1 MLERHR
7 VHRDADGDL
16 PAAVTA
22 PLLAHPPSPAEPW
35 PANFG
40 SSEITDEEIDA
51 ASAACCRICL
61 ESESEPGDVLISPCM
76 CKGTQQFVHRSCLDH
91 WRSVKEGTAFSHCTT
106 CKARFHLR
114 VEFLEDD
121 ICRRMKFRMFVARDV
136 IIIFLLIQ
144 AVRSPSPLITLYCS
158 LLFMVIS
165 SLVIDRGQLAY
176 IISLG

>member
-1 MLERHR
+1 MGSVMLERHR

-61 ESESEPGDVLISPCM
+61 ESESEPGEPPPQFTFSFLSLCAKQRIVGPCTIGSLSTFAVL
-76 CKGTQQFVHRSCLDH
+76 LDH
-91 WRSVKEGTAFSHCTT
+91 RC
-106 CKARFHLR
+106 
-114 VEFLEDD
+114 
-121 ICRRMKFRMFVARDV
+121 CRRRWIVCLNRLLGPYAHFATLIIAKALGSPGLLGVNVAKNH
-136 IIIFLLIQ
+136 
-144 AVRSPSPLITLYCS
+144 
-158 LLFMVIS
+158 
-165 SLVIDRGQLAY
+165 
-176 IISLG
+176 

>member
-1 MLERHR
+1 VGSVMLERHR

-61 ESESEPGDVLISPCM
+61 ESESEPGEPPPQL
-76 CKGTQQFVHRSCLDH
+76 
-91 WRSVKEGTAFSHCTT
+91 TAGVPYLFFFKLVR
-106 CKARFHLR
+106 KA
-114 VEFLEDD
+114 
-121 ICRRMKFRMFVARDV
+121 K
-136 IIIFLLIQ
+136 
-144 AVRSPSPLITLYCS
+144 
-158 LLFMVIS
+158 
-165 SLVIDRGQLAY
+165 DRGSVHHW
-176 IISLG
+176 IIVYVCRVIGS

>member
-91 WRSVKEGTAFSHCTT
+91 WRKELPFHTAQH
-106 CKARFHLR
+106 ARRDSIYGLNFWR
-114 VEFLEDD
+114 MTFVVE
-121 ICRRMKFRMFVARDV
+121 
-136 IIIFLLIQ
+136 
-144 AVRSPSPLITLYCS
+144 
-158 LLFMVIS
+158 
-165 SLVIDRGQLAY
+165 
-176 IISLG
+176 